1 MRSAA
6 ATIICCLMINV
17 GLAQVNPAPSLPPTP
32 LEAFAGRPAAR
43 VVWSK
48 EIGRLDSAESRATIT
63 ALVVEDGTG
72 GPREMRGV
80 RVDLAHVGATP
91 SCGWK
96 YEAWRIMCRRPDA
109 AVYVEQGRL
118 GAVRDGL
125 KRGAAQLRPMEFI
138 SEYRTTA
145 AGRESAGLI
154 VCGYQFS
161 GRHRGGLAE
170 LFTRAVAELK
180 AAPR

>member
-1 MRSAA
+1 MLNA
-6 ATIICCLMINV
+6 
-17 GLAQVNPAPSLPPTP
+17 GLAQVSPMPSLPPTP
-32 LEAFAGRPAAR
+32 LEAFAARPTAR

-48 EIGRLDSAESRATIT
+48 EIGRLDSPESRATIT
-63 ALVVEDGTG
+63 ALVVADEAG

-91 SCGWK
+91 NCDWK
-96 YEAWRIMCRRPDA
+96 YEAWRIMCRRADA
-109 AVYVEQGRL
+109 AIYVEQGRL
-118 GAVRDGL
+118 DAVRDSL

-138 SEYRTTA
+138 SEYRMTA

-161 GRHRGGLAE
+161 GRRRGELAE
-170 LFTRAVAELK
+170 LFTRAAAELK